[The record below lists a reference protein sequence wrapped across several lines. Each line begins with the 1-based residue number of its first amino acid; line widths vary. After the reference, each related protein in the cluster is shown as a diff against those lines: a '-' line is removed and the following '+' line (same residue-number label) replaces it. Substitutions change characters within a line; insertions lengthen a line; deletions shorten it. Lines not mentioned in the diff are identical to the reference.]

1 MEYYS
6 AIKRSET
13 VPFAETCR
21 DIETVIQNTV
31 KSEKQ
36 VSYVHVYMW
45 NLEKWYWWAFL
56 QSRKRDPDMKNGHVD
71 VGVDLEVGTHIYT
84 LLLRCTLS
92 RVWLSETPWTVAGQT
107 PLSMRFSRQEYW
119 SGLPCPSPGGLPDPE
134 IEPASPVS
142 PALSGGFFTTKP
154 PEKLS
159 YYTTMAKIE
168 S

>member
-56 QSRKRDPDMKNGHVD
+56 QSRKRDPDMKRACGHQ
-71 VGVDLEVGTHIYT
+71 GGLGGWNSHLHT
-84 LLLRCTLS
+84 
-92 RVWLSETPWTVAGQT
+92 TVAVYTQSCLT
-107 PLSMRFSRQEYW
+107 LWDPMDCSWPDSSVHEILQARILEWAAMSFSR
-119 SGLPCPSPGGLPDPE
+119 GSPWPRDRTC
-134 IEPASPVS
+134 VS
-142 PALSGGFFTTKP
+142 CESCIIRRVLYHQATWEALILHYHG
-154 PEKLS
+154 
-159 YYTTMAKIE
+159 
-168 S
+168 